1 MGKYNNGL
9 SFFLHQLGYLVSTQ
23 TYDIYLNYTV
33 KGKANFRS
41 KILLLEIFLEAKETL
56 KRLTIAFINSGEI
69 PHLLKT
75 LDGSVTKTVDRI
87 DCGLWDQTIPMFIFI
102 TNFHEIDTFLSNKYF
117 VRHSNIRIIS
127 SNSRGLSQIQYDV
140 WQQVWSQPLISIK
153 QNRFNVG
160 ELNPKLSFNFHEQ
173 EVKNFLNELSQSK
186 SKSKS
191 RVKSQKDLE

>member
-1 MGKYNNGL
+1 M
-9 SFFLHQLGYLVSTQ
+9 STQ

-56 KRLTIAFINSGEI
+56 KRITIAFINSGEI

-173 EVKNFLNELSQSK
+173 EV
-186 SKSKS
+186 
-191 RVKSQKDLE
+191 